1 MNGAQH
7 SEHVRSQLE
16 LLPDAPGIY
25 QYFDERNNLLY
36 IGKAKNL
43 KKRVK
48 SYFMAGKGHSY
59 RIATMVS
66 KIADLRWTIVNSE
79 VEALTLENN
88 FIKEHQPKYNI
99 NLKDGK
105 TYPYICIRNERF
117 PRVFPTRTRIDDGSE
132 YYGPFTSVKTMNA
145 FLDMI
150 RQNYK
155 FRTCNLNLSAEN
167 IRQGKFK
174 VCLEYQIGNCFGP
187 CEALYDEESYQA
199 NISAIRKI
207 LRGNLRELLEQL
219 EGEMYRLAEEYAF
232 EKAEVLRKQI
242 EHIRMYKRKNTVV
255 SEEITNVEVLTA
267 DRLNDLVI
275 INHFKVVNGAIIAT
289 HAFEVRI
296 RNAET
301 DEELLASVFD
311 RLLLEDNDLGK
322 EILVNTTFP
331 LEEELAAVYTLRI
344 PQRGDKKKLLD
355 LSLTNCRVL
364 LEEKVWKQNLR
375 KKDPDES
382 ILEQMQKDLHLQ
394 VLPRHI
400 ECFDNSNIQGQHPVA
415 SLVVFKDG
423 RPSKKD
429 YRHFKIKT
437 VEGPN
442 DFASMEEIVRR
453 RYTRLVE
460 EGQPLPDLVIV
471 DGGKGQLSS
480 AAGILAELGL
490 STKMPLIGIA
500 KRLEEIYVV
509 NDPFPLHLDK
519 RSTSLK
525 LIQQLRNEAHRF
537 AITFHRDVRSKNTFV
552 TKLTDL
558 EGVGEA
564 TAKKLLTHFKSVKK
578 IRAATIEELT
588 AIVGKHKAEVV
599 RKAVQGKTL

>member
-1 MNGAQH
+1 MSAAQH
-7 SEHVRSQLE
+7 SAHVRSQLE
-16 LLPDAPGIY
+16 LLPDAPGVY
-25 QYFDERNNLLY
+25 QYFDERGSLLY

-88 FIKEHQPKYNI
+88 LIKEHQPKYNI

-117 PRVFPTRTRIDDGSE
+117 PRVFPTRTRVDDGSE
-132 YYGPFTSVKTMNA
+132 YYGPFTSGKTMYA

-150 RQNYK
+150 RANYK
-155 FRTCNLNLSAEN
+155 FRTCNLNLSADN
-167 IRQGKFK
+167 VRAGKFR

-187 CEALYDEESYQA
+187 CEAHQDEESYLQ
-199 NISAIRKI
+199 NINAVRKI

-232 EKAEVLRKQI
+232 EKAEVMRRQI
-242 EHIRMYKRKNTVV
+242 EQIRQYKRKNTVV

-301 DEELLASVFD
+301 DEELMASVFE
-311 RLLLEDNDLGK
+311 RLQADDPELGK
-322 EILVNTTFP
+322 EILVNLPFP
-331 LEEELAAVYTLRI
+331 LDEEQAAQYNLRV

-375 KKDPDES
+375 KQNPEDP

-394 VLPRHI
+394 TLPRHI

-423 RPSKKD
+423 KPSKKD

-480 AAGILAELGL
+480 AASILAELGL
-490 STKMPLIGIA
+490 NTKMPLIGIA

-578 IRAATIEELT
+578 IRSATAEEL
-588 AIVGKHKAEVV
+588 AAVVGPHKAEVV
-599 RKAVQGKTL
+599 RKAVEGKQL

>member
-1 MNGAQH
+1 MSADQH
-7 SEHVRSQLE
+7 PEQVRNQLM

-25 QYFDERNNLLY
+25 QYFDARGNLLY

-48 SYFMAGKGHSY
+48 SYFVGGKGHSY
-59 RIATMVS
+59 RIATMVA

-88 FIKEHQPKYNI
+88 LIKEHQPKYNI

-117 PRVFPTRTRIDDGSE
+117 PRVFPTRQRIDDGSE
-132 YYGPFTSVKTMNA
+132 YFGPFTSVKTMNA
-145 FLDMI
+145 FLEMI

-155 FRTCNLNLSAEN
+155 FRTCNLNLSADN

-187 CEALYDEESYQA
+187 CEAHYDEASYTLNIES
-199 NISAIRKI
+199 IRKI

-219 EGEMYRLAEEYAF
+219 DTEMYRLSDAYEF
-232 EKAEVLRKQI
+232 EKAEVMRRQI
-242 EHIRMYKRKNTVV
+242 EQIRLYKRKNTVV
-255 SEEITNVEVLTA
+255 SEQITDVEVLCA

-289 HAFEVRI
+289 HAYEVRI
-296 RNAET
+296 RNEET

-311 RLLLEDNDLGK
+311 RLLLEDPTLGK
-322 EILVNTTFP
+322 ELICNLPFP
-331 LEEELAAVYTLRI
+331 LEEELAAHYTVRI
-344 PQRGDKKKLLD
+344 PQRGDKKKLID
-355 LSLTNCRVL
+355 LGMANCRTL

-375 KKDPDES
+375 KQNPEDP
-382 ILEQMQKDLHLQ
+382 ILDQMQKDLHLTA
-394 VLPRHI
+394 LPRHI
-400 ECFDNSNIQGQHPVA
+400 ECFDNSNIQGQHAVA

-423 RPSKKD
+423 KPSKKD

-480 AAGILAELGL
+480 AASILSELGL
-490 STKMPLIGIA
+490 NTKMPLIGIA

-519 RSTSLK
+519 RSTTLK

-558 EGVGEA
+558 EGVGET

-578 IRAATIEELT
+578 IRSATQEELI
-588 AIVGKHKAEVV
+588 AVVGPHKAEVV
-599 RKAVQGKTL
+599 RKAVEDKQL

>member
-167 IRQGKFK
+167 IRQSKFK

-311 RLLLEDNDLGK
+311 RLLLEDSDLGK
-322 EILVNTTFP
+322 EVLVNTTFP
-331 LEEELAAVYTLRI
+331 LEEELAAHYTLRV

-394 VLPRHI
+394 ALPRHI

>member
-1 MNGAQH
+1 MSAAQH
-7 SEHVRSQLE
+7 PEQVRSQLE

-25 QYFDERNNLLY
+25 QYFDERGNLLY

-48 SYFMAGKGHSY
+48 SYFVGGKGHSY
-59 RIATMVS
+59 RISTMVA

-79 VEALTLENN
+79 NEALTLENN
-88 FIKEHQPKYNI
+88 LIKEHQPKYNI

-117 PRVFPTRTRIDDGSE
+117 PRVFPTRNRTDDGSE
-132 YYGPFTSVKTMNA
+132 YYGPFTSVKTMYA

-155 FRTCNLNLSAEN
+155 FRTCNLNLSPDN

-187 CEALYDEESYQA
+187 CEGHQDEATYLSYIA
-199 NISAIRKI
+199 AVRKI

-232 EKAEVLRKQI
+232 EKAEVLRRQI
-242 EHIRMYKRKNTVV
+242 EHIRTYKRKNTVV

-289 HAFEVRI
+289 HAYEVRI

-311 RLLLEDNDLGK
+311 RLLLEDGELGK
-322 EILVNTTFP
+322 EVLVNLPFP
-331 LEEELAAVYTLRI
+331 LEDELAAVYTLRV

-375 KKDPDES
+375 KQNPEDP
-382 ILEQMQKDLHLQ
+382 ILEQMQKDLHLK

-423 RPSKKD
+423 KPSKKD

-480 AAGILAELGL
+480 AASILEELGL
-490 STKMPLIGIA
+490 NTKMPLIGIA

-578 IRAATIEELT
+578 IRAATQEELA
-588 AIVGKHKAEVV
+588 AIVGPHKAEVV
-599 RKAVQGKTL
+599 RKAVEAKAL